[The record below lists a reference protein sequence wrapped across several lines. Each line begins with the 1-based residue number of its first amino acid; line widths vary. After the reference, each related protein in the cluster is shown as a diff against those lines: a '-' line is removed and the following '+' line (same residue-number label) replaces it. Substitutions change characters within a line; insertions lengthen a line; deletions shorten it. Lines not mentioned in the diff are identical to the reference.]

1 VRTNHRAND
10 ALREVTILPNF
21 LQTAEGS
28 VLISVGRTRV
38 ICTASVEETVP
49 QFLRGQGKGWITSEY
64 AMLPRATQ
72 TRSPR
77 EVTRGRPS
85 GRTHEIQRLIG
96 RSLRSVVEL
105 DRLGERTLYIDCD
118 VIEADGGTR
127 TASITGATVA
137 LALALDKLKKEK
149 KLAASPLRELVAATS
164 VGLIEQEARL
174 DLDYSEDSAAEVDM
188 NVVMTASGR
197 FVEVQATAEGRP
209 FRREQ
214 MDQLISMAEGGI
226 RRLIEIQ
233 QEVIRKTQTV

>member
-1 VRTNHRAND
+1 MRTNHRAND

-49 QFLRGQGKGWITSEY
+49 QFLRGHGKGWITSEY

-164 VGLIEQEARL
+164 VGLVEREPRL

-188 NVVMTASGR
+188 NVVMTASGQ

-209 FRREQ
+209 FKREQ
-214 MDQLISMAEGGI
+214 LDQLLSLAEGGI
-226 RRLIEIQ
+226 RRLIDIQ